1 MTALDRYPLRANLA
15 LETDAGGHPHP
26 PRNGLGRVP
35 AASAGP
41 LSCYSAADGEG
52 PARLNA

>member
-1 MTALDRYPLRANLA
+1 MEVVGSDTGKY
-15 LETDAGGHPHP
+15 PHP
-26 PRNGLGRVP
+26 QRGGLGRVP

-41 LSCYSAADGEG
+41 LSCYSATDGEG